1 MESDTPEIASVR
13 VAGHLGCAR
22 RSNMWLKRKKELTFF
37 RGVDGI
43 LPAPPAPCVV
53 SWRDKQSDECSEAR
67 DTKQIGSSLLSFLI
81 SFLVLFLGILSSLR
95 FHS

>member
-1 MESDTPEIASVR
+1 
-13 VAGHLGCAR
+13 
-22 RSNMWLKRKKELTFF
+22 MWLKRKKELTFF
-37 RGVDGI
+37 RVDGI

-81 SFLVLFLGILSSLR
+81 SFLVLFLGILSSLP
-95 FHS
+95 FLS